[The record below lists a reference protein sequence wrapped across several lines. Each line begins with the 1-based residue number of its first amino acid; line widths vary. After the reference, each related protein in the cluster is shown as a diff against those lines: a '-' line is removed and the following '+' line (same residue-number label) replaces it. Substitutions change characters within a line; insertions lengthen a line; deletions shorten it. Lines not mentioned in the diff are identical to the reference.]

1 VHPSKVK
8 PLTPVDITKETGQG
22 KEYLQNSSIT
32 TTHMGFNAPIAPTYH
47 LSHGEASRKPRSTN
61 HNTNQPSHHIISHIC
76 NNDGSKCKQAGRQHI
91 SASMKLGSQG
101 EEVSIK
107 AQANMDHID

>member
-32 TTHMGFNAPIAPTYH
+32 TTHMGFNAPITLTYH
-47 LSHGEASRKPRSTN
+47 LSHGEASRQTLIYQPQHQPTITS
-61 HNTNQPSHHIISHIC
+61 HN
-76 NNDGSKCKQAGRQHI
+76 
-91 SASMKLGSQG
+91 
-101 EEVSIK
+101 K
-107 AQANMDHID
+107 AYM